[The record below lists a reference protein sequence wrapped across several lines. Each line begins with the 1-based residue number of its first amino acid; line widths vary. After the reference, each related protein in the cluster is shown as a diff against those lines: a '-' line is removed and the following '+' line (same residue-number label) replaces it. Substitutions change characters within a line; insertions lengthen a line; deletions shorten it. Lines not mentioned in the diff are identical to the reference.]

1 VEKMKEE
8 EMEMQ
13 VEKVWESTLRYLMR
27 KKNDPIL
34 RSFLQEAQ
42 LVQRENRFILQVPNQ
57 LIRDTLK
64 NRYPGVV
71 EEALTQV
78 LKDSDGS
85 EGVAGD
91 KKEVVLELEIHRA
104 PAGMM
109 EQPWLFPGLKEDSRL
124 YPTLNPNFTFETFVV
139 GKNNHMTH
147 AAALAVSQNPGC
159 VYNPLFIYGGVG
171 LGKTHL
177 LHSIGHYI
185 LENAPLLQVQYT
197 PSEEFTHAFITSL
210 QEGKMKE
217 FRRTFRSCDVL
228 LMDDVQFLSRR
239 VETQEA
245 LFHIFNVLH
254 DSNRQIVLT
263 SDRSPREL
271 SDIEGRLVSRFTS
284 GLITDIQP
292 PDYETRLAILKKKAD
307 SLSTPFPD
315 DVAEFLAGQDVAN
328 IRELESILHR
338 VVSYSTLELL
348 PLNLETAQEA
358 LKGFFGKKEK
368 PCTFE
373 KILQVVAEDFGLSEE
388 VLLSN
393 KREREVV
400 LARQIII
407 YIARIL
413 THLSLSDIG
422 RKLGGKDHTTIL
434 HAFSKIEALMK
445 EEPSFE
451 HRVLALMDEIKS

>member
-1 VEKMKEE
+1 MRLERL
-8 EMEMQ
+8 
-13 VEKVWESTLRYLMR
+13 WESTLRYLLR
-27 KKNDPIL
+27 KKSDPIL
-34 RSFLQEAQ
+34 RSFLQEAR
-42 LVQRENRFILQVPNQ
+42 LEQRENRFILQVPTQ

-64 NRYPGVV
+64 NRYPGVI

-78 LKDSDGS
+78 LKDAGGG
-85 EGVAGD
+85 EEIAGD
-91 KKEVVLELEIHRA
+91 KREVVLELEIHRE
-104 PAGMM
+104 PSGMID
-109 EQPWLFPGLKEDSRL
+109 QPGLFPAPKGDSRL
-124 YPTLNPNFTFETFVV
+124 YPTLNPSFTFETFVV

-185 LENAPLLQVQYT
+185 LENAPALLIQYT

-228 LMDDVQFLSRR
+228 LMDDVQFLARK

-292 PDYETRLAILKKKAD
+292 PDYETRLAILKRKAD
-307 SLSTPFPD
+307 SLSAPLTD
-315 DVAEFLAGQDVAN
+315 EVAEFLSEQDVAN

-338 VVSYSTLELL
+338 VVSFSTLELL
-348 PLNLETAQEA
+348 PLNLDTAREA
-358 LKGFFGKKEK
+358 LKGFFEKKEK

-373 KILQVVAEDFGLSEE
+373 KILQFVAEDFGLSKED
-388 VLLSN
+388 LLSK
-393 KREREVV
+393 KRTQEIV
-400 LARQIII
+400 LARQIIT

-413 THLSLSDIG
+413 AHLSLSDIG
-422 RKLGGKDHTTIL
+422 RRLGGKDHTTVL
-434 HAFSKIEALMK
+434 HAFSRISALMK
-445 EEPSFE
+445 EDP
-451 HRVLALMDEIKS
+451 ALERRILSLMNEIKSQ